1 MALSPNE
8 KILNSGVLYDIDVER
23 SVVRLQND
31 VVSRLNG
38 LERQIGNALFQSEIA
53 GYSHI
58 GRSAANRLRRAV
70 VAEIDEKASEA
81 YETVGRWV
89 DSDLR
94 VQGAVAE
101 NQLAGSVENSGA
113 VDDAAA
119 AVLVAALLTRRRREA
134 IVADSLVEGAK
145 IGELWRDEVDL
156 LVMDVNRKLR
166 SAIRSN
172 MTNAEIISFIR
183 GNSVAGV
190 SEYRIGRSI
199 GAKLREGHLYAC
211 GVMDDKR
218 HYAKALVRSAT
229 TAVINNVRLE
239 LMRKNSRIL
248 RGLLFVAVLDT
259 RTTMTCRNLSGRLYD
274 LDLRPLGHGVVLAH
288 LPPMH
293 VNCRSRIQAVLLNG
307 GDIPKDYRFDD
318 WLAAQTEAVQKEA
331 LGAER
336 YKMWRR
342 GEIRSIRDLVDQNSR
357 PLNLDELRR
366 KYGRRRSRG

>member
-199 GAKLREGHLYAC
+199 GAKLREGHLYAG

-218 HYAKALVRSAT
+218 H
-229 TAVINNVRLE
+229 
-239 LMRKNSRIL
+239 
-248 RGLLFVAVLDT
+248 
-259 RTTMTCRNLSGRLYD
+259 
-274 LDLRPLGHGVVLAH
+274 
-288 LPPMH
+288 
-293 VNCRSRIQAVLLNG
+293 
-307 GDIPKDYRFDD
+307 
-318 WLAAQTEAVQKEA
+318 
-331 LGAER
+331 
-336 YKMWRR
+336 
-342 GEIRSIRDLVDQNSR
+342 
-357 PLNLDELRR
+357 
-366 KYGRRRSRG
+366 